1 VERDDGI
8 DTVMHYDSIETP
20 QAVDGDNLVAAGANK
35 TDNPIHYKRSQYW
48 ELRALYWEKL

>member
-20 QAVDGDNLVAAGANK
+20 QAVDGDNLVAAGASK
-35 TDNPIHYKRSQYW
+35 TNTGSL
-48 ELRALYWEKL
+48 ELFRAGSL